1 MDCAAGKY
9 SNPVA
14 GTWVTSCTDCVTGKT
29 SNTGATEC
37 FLASYDA
44 VDVDFCSDGGYG
56 ALDTAASCEAAAN
69 SISGYTWGGSIS
81 TQTDAP
87 NCIVKSAD
95 SYSTVYFNTY
105 YLTDD
110 EAEDAGYTC
119 SSDDNCI
126 CIDGDVDPSDD
137 GQDDGQDDGPDDSAA
152 QVTAALRSITGA
164 LQRTV

>member
-1 MDCAAGKY
+1 M
-9 SNPVA
+9 
-14 GTWVTSCTDCVTGKT
+14 TGKT

-37 FLASYDA
+37 FLESTYVMIDE
-44 VDVDFCSDGGYG
+44 DFCAGEGYG
-56 ALDTAASCEAAAN
+56 TLDTAASCEAAAN

-152 QVTAALRSITGA
+152 QVIGGAAVDYWSTTKNLFKGLWAALF
-164 LQRTV
+164 